1 MPQVRLTLSSLYCPG
16 LRSAARLGSVGTQG
30 PLQNLPREKYTHNLL
45 SQSWVVTE
53 AEEAEPVF

>member
-1 MPQVRLTLSSLYCPG
+1 MPAWEVWEPR
-16 LRSAARLGSVGTQG
+16 G
-30 PLQNLPREKYTHNLL
+30 PSKNLPRETYTHNLL